1 MFFQPGYQYLS
12 GESRWNFLWRR
23 EQQGLRAVVFLQ
35 GSGWNFLLLFVSLG
49 TPHLCFRFQSDL
61 ANLLSDLQKKIAG
74 NYLFTLRNSAVQEP
88 P

>member
-1 MFFQPGYQYLS
+1 M
-12 GESRWNFLWRR
+12 
-23 EQQGLRAVVFLQ
+23 VFLQ

-49 TPHLCFRFQSDL
+49 MPRSRFRFQSDL

-74 NYLFTLRNSAVQEP
+74 NYLFTLCNSTVQEP